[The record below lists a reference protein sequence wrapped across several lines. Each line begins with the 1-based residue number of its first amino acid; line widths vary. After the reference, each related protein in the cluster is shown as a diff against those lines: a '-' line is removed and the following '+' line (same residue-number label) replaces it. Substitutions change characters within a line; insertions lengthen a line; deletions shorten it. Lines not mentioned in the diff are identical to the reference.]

1 MRAEFPNFLFSRPS
15 GIECSIQRD
24 RMFYAVRLCL
34 LMVENSGTHN
44 KSYFAST
51 GAVMIVP
58 LSLAYQM

>member
-1 MRAEFPNFLFSRPS
+1 MRAEFPNFLLADHPGSNVLYS
-15 GIECSIQRD
+15 SIVPTNGGEQ
-24 RMFYAVRLCL
+24 L
-34 LMVENSGTHN
+34 VENSGTHT

>member
-1 MRAEFPNFLFSRPS
+1 
-15 GIECSIQRD
+15 
-24 RMFYAVRLCL
+24 MFYTAGSNVLYSSIVPTNGGEQL
-34 LMVENSGTHN
+34 VENSGTHN